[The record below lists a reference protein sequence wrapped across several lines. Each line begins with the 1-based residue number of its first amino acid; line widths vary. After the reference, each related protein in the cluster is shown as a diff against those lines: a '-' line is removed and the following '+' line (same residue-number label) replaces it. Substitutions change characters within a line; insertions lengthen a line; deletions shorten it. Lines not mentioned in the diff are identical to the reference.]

1 HPALRRADHLHHRGQ
16 ERVRRHPGP
25 VPDRDDVPLP
35 ADVRQHPARLRGRDR
50 LGDIPAD
57 PGHRARELHDHPARR
72 RGAEMSTISVRTPG
86 ANRKHRGPERTNPA
100 TYGTLVVIALI
111 SAFPLY
117 YMLVGASR
125 TNDQI
130 GKVPPPLLPG
140 GNLLHNLKVVFAN
153 PDANI
158 GTGLLNSFLAAS
170 IITVSMVFFCSLAGF
185 AFAKLRF
192 RGKNA
197 LLLIII
203 GAMMVP

>member
-1 HPALRRADHLHHRGQ
+1 MTA
-16 ERVRRHPGP
+16 
-25 VPDRDDVPLP
+25 
-35 ADVRQHPARLRGRDR
+35 
-50 LGDIPAD
+50 
-57 PGHRARELHDHPARR
+57 
-72 RGAEMSTISVRTPG
+72 ISVRTTES
-86 ANRKHRGPERTNPA
+86 NRKRRGPGRTNPA

-130 GKVPPPLLPG
+130 GKVPPPLVPG

-170 IITVSMVFFCSLAGF
+170 IVTVSMVFFCSLAGF
-185 AFAKLRF
+185 AFAKYPRAPGADKLF
-192 RGKNA
+192 AFMLGTMFIPGA
-197 LLLIII
+197 VTLIPVFLVLVILHMI
-203 GAMMVP
+203 AQ